1 MKKRKID
8 KIKNKKN
15 LRSEKK
21 TKLGKE
27 KKILLKPK

>member
-1 MKKRKID
+1 MKKRKIN

-15 LRSEKK
+15 LRSEK

-27 KKILLKPK
+27 KRFY